1 MSNKNIFY
9 KKYFL
14 SIGDFLQKSNS
25 DFLYYIPSLYKK
37 DLRKDKISVIK
48 IKFNF
53 LLSLF
58 RKNYLVDD
66 LSYIRDSKICF
77 ISHYVGSYI
86 EDKNYD
92 FYYGE
97 LFKKLNINEKFYV
110 ILINHTNE
118 SLYDI
123 QKKFRKSKIIRAY
136 VNNDFSLFFDSLSIL
151 KIVKEYLFFFFKKK
165 KKYNNYKIL
174 KKLNLNLNLKL
185 FLSSRLT
192 VKISENIIKILTKSK
207 NLNHLVATFEGH
219 AFERIIFNYAKKIK

>member
-14 SIGDFLQKSNS
+14 SIGDFLQKSNF

-86 EDKNYD
+86 EDKNYY

-151 KIVKEYLFFFFKKK
+151 KIVKEYLFFFQKRK
-165 KKYNNYKIL
+165 
-174 KKLNLNLNLKL
+174 
-185 FLSSRLT
+185 
-192 VKISENIIKILTKSK
+192 NIILQDT
-207 NLNHLVATFEGH
+207 
-219 AFERIIFNYAKKIK
+219 KKIKFKFKSKTIFKLKIYCQDFRKYN